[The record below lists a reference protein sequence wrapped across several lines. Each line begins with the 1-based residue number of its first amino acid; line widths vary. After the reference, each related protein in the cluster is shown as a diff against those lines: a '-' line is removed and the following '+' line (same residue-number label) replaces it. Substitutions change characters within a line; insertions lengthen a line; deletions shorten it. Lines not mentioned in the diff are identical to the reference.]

1 MRKSSN
7 HGPLCTSG
15 PAGQG
20 LNAGAAPTEP
30 RPEPSSRQS
39 QRSAETVALGQAL
52 ALQRAEL
59 QQQQQQMAQRRAE
72 QQQQQM
78 AQVQHADNYAARC
91 RSRSAVRS
99 TSSAK
104 GLANPEMRIRVTP
117 SDVKTTLNLDVTASD
132 NIEIVKDMI
141 HDYYGTPVKQI
152 RLYSGERE
160 LPDCATLQEL
170 HIEHLSRIIMRNDG
184 EEVVRDGEQ
193 SKDGEEV
200 VCDEAVGNPHH
211 YHVVL
216 LELTELLDESLA
228 FLTRDYGA
236 WHAREPLLES
246 QLAGSNARICV
257 RCRFCGAELATVC
270 PNSSGELKALPC
282 CWTMKKAT
290 QGDEVVI
297 ETVVFPHGA
306 AGAPGVPSI
315 IICVRFSK
323 NLSKKWF
330 AIQKLDMRFDFD

>member
-1 MRKSSN
+1 
-7 HGPLCTSG
+7 L
-15 PAGQG
+15 
-20 LNAGAAPTEP
+20 
-30 RPEPSSRQS
+30 
-39 QRSAETVALGQAL
+39 V
-52 ALQRAEL
+52 
-59 QQQQQQMAQRRAE
+59 
-72 QQQQQM
+72 
-78 AQVQHADNYAARC
+78 
-91 RSRSAVRS
+91 
-99 TSSAK
+99 
-104 GLANPEMRIRVTP
+104 
-117 SDVKTTLNLDVTASD
+117 TTLTDETTIHLDVTASD
-132 NIEIVKDMI
+132 TIEIVKDMI
-141 HDYYGTPVKQI
+141 QSVTGTPVKQI

-160 LPDCATLQEL
+160 LPDGSTLQEL

-236 WHAREPLLES
+236 WHAREPLSES
-246 QLAGSNARICV
+246 LRQLAGSNARICV

-270 PNSSGELKALPC
+270 PNSSGELEALPC
-282 CWTMKKAT
+282 CWTMKKAK

-297 ETVVFPHGA
+297 ETVAFPHGA

-315 IICVRFSK
+315 EICVRFSK

-330 AIQKLDMRFDFD
+330 ATQKLDMRFDLD